1 MTLQPNWPGL
11 FSSCMGTET
20 YLSCSWIS
28 FSLYI
33 HTYMHAY
40 IHPYIPTYL
49 HASIHTYMYIIYIYI
64 YTVYNWKVI
73 EKGRTLKGMTSRDRN
88 RRLHT
93 LAVLLISLPPHRA
106 PPERRVLQRLFT
118 SDTWR
123 LARHVAELL
132 ATVLLLGCRCFYG
145 HLESVVNLWLIYG

>member
-1 MTLQPNWPGL
+1 MTPEIAQ
-11 FSSCMGTET
+11 
-20 YLSCSWIS
+20 
-28 FSLYI
+28 
-33 HTYMHAY
+33 
-40 IHPYIPTYL
+40 
-49 HASIHTYMYIIYIYI
+49 
-64 YTVYNWKVI
+64 
-73 EKGRTLKGMTSRDRN
+73 
-88 RRLHT
+88 RLHT

-145 HLESVVNLWLIYG
+145 HLESVAILIGGVEHGFYDFPYIGNIHPN